1 MIKAAITHCELKSIV
16 SRIEQINAEL
26 ENGNADKAEIFKEAK
41 NGGFDVKVLKKVIQL
56 RAASDDERQKQ
67 LELDSMVE
75 VYLMA
80 LSGQNAIDTHASLN
94 SVAANGFEANLHP
107 ARGRVGGSHD
117 PLTGEIDAQEKVAA

>member
-1 MIKAAITHCELKSIV
+1 MIKTAITYGELKSIV